1 MFSVDIKPKPSFSS
15 QNLHGKRYYPAA
27 RMLVGLYCGTR
38 SAKRRVHIKYNQQT
52 LKFKLDYQVCV
63 SVTGYSIYPMPSV
76 SISLTINITVL
87 PFRTSLNEGAMDWR
101 INDHLSKL
109 LLAIEWCICLSR
121 TDEICWCRFYNSM
134 CVNDVFGFI

>member
-1 MFSVDIKPKPSFSS
+1 
-15 QNLHGKRYYPAA
+15 
-27 RMLVGLYCGTR
+27 
-38 SAKRRVHIKYNQQT
+38 
-52 LKFKLDYQVCV
+52 
-63 SVTGYSIYPMPSV
+63 MPSV

-109 LLAIEWCICLSR
+109 LLAIEMVHLFDR
-121 TDEICWCRFYNSM
+121 VVRMRFAGAVFNSM